1 MYLIVVDIHESDGEF
16 GLQVLKAQ
24 QGWSGAA
31 SHKLEER
38 GGDGREGKGRE
49 EGHRCS
55 TVLCHFILA
64 CPSPYLEEEPLLL
77 LVKVTT
83 ENVPK
88 PQDHTVSRVVSSI
101 VHRVASA
108 G

>member
-1 MYLIVVDIHESDGEF
+1 M
-16 GLQVLKAQ
+16 
-24 QGWSGAA
+24 
-31 SHKLEER
+31 
-38 GGDGREGKGRE
+38 
-49 EGHRCS
+49 
-55 TVLCHFILA
+55 LCHFILA
-64 CPSPYLEEEPLLL
+64 CLHLTYLEEEPLLL

-101 VHRVASA
+101 VHRVASV